1 MVHITFCSY
10 EWLDCVTY
18 DAHVIVVAGDGSFL
32 SKPTS
37 DDLLNA
43 VQRALSSYLSESLT
57 RCRISFR
64 CLASKTSHPRPQNA
78 SFPP

>member
-1 MVHITFCSY
+1 MSNHFTFVRVGVLVHITFCSY

-18 DAHVIVVAGDGSFL
+18 DAHVIVVAGDGTFL

-43 VQRALSSYLSESLT
+43 VERLLNP
-57 RCRISFR
+57 I
-64 CLASKTSHPRPQNA
+64 
-78 SFPP
+78 